1 MSIDDL
7 RNESVYEQ
15 VRRDQFVW
23 QRARELGV
31 SRRRFLALLAAGGAS
46 LTLGGIA
53 TRFLRPADVAEAA
66 PAPSLVVKPTPPEL
80 FYDFGSNKE
89 MRWENMTGR
98 GYLTPNELFFVRNH
112 TRTPLL
118 NASTWRLKIEGS
130 GVTKPLE
137 LTYDDI
143 LSLPDTALRR
153 YVECAGNGRSFFE
166 AQYGTRAQ
174 GTQWRLGAVGVA
186 EWTGVPLR
194 EILDRAGVKPTAVDV
209 MPEGVDDLR
218 VRRPM
223 SVAKAMEPDTLLVYA
238 MNGNP
243 LPPDHGFPVR
253 VLAPGW
259 IGVANVKWV
268 GRIEVSETPLF
279 TAWNTDSYVLI
290 GPTYK
295 PTKKSKGPILT
306 FQNVK
311 SAFEL
316 PWPSE
321 LRAGRQTI
329 RGRSWGPYAITK
341 VEYSLDRGVS
351 WQTARVRD
359 ASVPR
364 AWVRWEFGWDAR
376 PGDYSLR
383 ARATDAQG
391 NTQPAGVT
399 FNDQGYLYNAVVGHP
414 VTVA

>member
-7 RNESVYEQ
+7 RSESIYEQ
-15 VRRDQFVW
+15 IRRDQFIW
-23 QRARELGV
+23 RRARELGI
-31 SRRRFLALLAAGGAS
+31 SRRRFLALLTAGGAS
-46 LTLGGIA
+46 VTLGGTVA
-53 TRFLRPADVAEAA
+53 RFLRPVHAA

-98 GYLTPNELFFVRNH
+98 GYLVPNELFFVRNH
-112 TRTPLL
+112 TRTARLD
-118 NASTWRLKIEGS
+118 ASTWRLKIDGS
-130 GVTKPLE
+130 GVTRPME

-143 LSLPDTALRR
+143 LSLPDAAVRR

-253 VLAPGW
+253 VLVPGW

-279 TAWNTDSYVLI
+279 TAWNTESYVLI
-290 GPTYK
+290 GPNYK
-295 PTKKSKGPILT
+295 PTEKSKGPILT

-316 PWPSE
+316 PWQAE
-321 LRAGRQTI
+321 LRGGRQTI
-329 RGRSWGPYAITK
+329 RGRSWGPHAITK

-351 WQTARVRD
+351 WQTARIRD
-359 ASVPR
+359 VSIPR
-364 AWVRWEFGWDAR
+364 AWIRWEFEWDAR

-391 NTQPAGVT
+391 NMQPAGVT
-399 FNDQGYLYNAVVGHP
+399 FNEQGYLYNAVVGHP
-414 VTVA
+414 VTVG